1 MRLKEKVYMKAI
13 RKKTQNTTV
22 RFLQRSV
29 TFAFSNPHF
38 FKTLLLTSNLNKA
51 L

>member
-1 MRLKEKVYMKAI
+1 MKAI
-13 RKKTQNTTV
+13 RKKKTQNTTV
-22 RFLQRSV
+22 RF
-29 TFAFSNPHF
+29 AFSNPHY